1 MSTASGPTPSPEP
14 PEGRSPEPS
23 NHELANPEP
32 QDPAGAWPPEE
43 YAPRP
48 GATHP
53 ETWGQG
59 RPEGSQASAPSWN
72 TSAPA
77 REGASVGL
85 VMVLGAVVGLVLL
98 LVIALLAYLAVRTF
112 DVGGGDEPGPT
123 SAAEQTPESTGGPA
137 DATAEE
143 PRDAASSNQEAATSA
158 AATAEA
164 TSASA
169 PVAVKGAQE
178 VGVPSGKPLFRKT
191 GTLEKTAVNEEE
203 ENAIPVPA
211 HDGPILVVWS
221 STGSDGGR
229 FYVNGQEKQGGKL
242 SASLPMVRPG
252 ASGSALIN
260 TGGYTTTTGVLY
272 AQGGKG
278 AQWEVRGYALSAV
291 PEVER
296 GKPVTGKGARVFRV
310 PAGAETPY
318 RLTVGD
324 EEDGDYPVVEV
335 YPADDLTLSE
345 QYESGQAPADLDV
358 TVGSGEKIVVVD
370 SQQQWSFTAR

>member
-1 MSTASGPTPSPEP
+1 MSTASGPTPPEP
-14 PEGRSPEPS
+14 PEGRPPES
-23 NHELANPEP
+23 NNHESSAPDS
-32 QDPAGAWPPEE
+32 QDPTGAWRPEE
-43 YAPRP
+43 YTPKP

-53 ETWGQG
+53 GTRGQG
-59 RPEGSQASAPSWN
+59 RPEGSQARSPSWN
-72 TSAPA
+72 TGAPA
-77 REGASVGL
+77 REGVSMGF
-85 VMVLGAVVGLVLL
+85 VVTLAAAGGLVLL

-112 DVGGGDEPGPT
+112 DLGGAGEPGPT
-123 SAAEQTPESTGGPA
+123 GGAEQASESTQGTA
-137 DATAEE
+137 DATGQE
-143 PRDAASSNQEAATSA
+143 PRGAAASNQEAATSA
-158 AATAEA
+158 PATAEA
-164 TSASA
+164 TSAPA

-191 GTLEKTAVNEEE
+191 GTLEKSTVTDEEK
-203 ENAIPVPA
+203 NAILVPA

-229 FYVNGQEKQGGKL
+229 FYVNGHEKQGGKL

-252 ASGSALIN
+252 TSGSALIN
-260 TGGYTTTTGVLY
+260 TGGYTTSTGVLY

-296 GKPVTGKGARVFRV
+296 GKPLTGKGTRVFRV